1 MSGRSVEISKII
13 AQAILDRRLLP
24 GAKVGER
31 ELGEALGVSRI
42 VVRQALIRL
51 ADDGLITLE
60 RNRGAFV
67 TRPGLPEM
75 LQTFEAITFIEQGVV
90 GNLIGRISAA
100 GLQDLRGH
108 VQLEREAEETGDAR
122 RHDDLGVAF
131 HMLLVKLG
139 RNKVLEDIHAGLVR
153 RTLLFQALYRRD
165 YDHASQVDDHERLV
179 SLIETKHAKRA
190 QDLLAEHLRLV
201 VRSFVLE
208 ETTHRDIS
216 VAEALKPYT
225 GTAAA

>member
-13 AQAILDRRLLP
+13 SQAILDRRLLP

-31 ELGEALGVSRI
+31 ELSEALSVSRI

-51 ADDGLITLE
+51 ADEGLITLE

-67 TRPGLPEM
+67 TRPSLPEM
-75 LQTFEAITFIEQGVV
+75 LQTFEAITFIEQGVI
-90 GNLIGRISAA
+90 GNLVGRLSAA
-100 GLQDLRGH
+100 GLSDLRNH
-108 VQLEREAEETGDAR
+108 VQLEREAEATADGQ
-122 RHDDLGVAF
+122 RHDDLGVGF
-131 HMLLVKLG
+131 HKLLLKLG

-153 RTLLFQALYRRD
+153 RTILFQSLYRRD
-165 YDHASQVDDHERLV
+165 YDHSSQVDTHEKLV
-179 SLIETKHAKRA
+179 SLIEAKQTKRA
-190 QDLLAEHLRLV
+190 QDLLGEHLRLV

-208 ETTHRDIS
+208 ETEHRDFS

-225 GTAAA
+225 GSVAA